1 MMKPFDVNPIADYII
16 LRLTSDEENT
26 LINLKLQKL
35 LYYLQA
41 WSLGITKEP
50 FLNCKFEAW
59 VHGPVCRE
67 LYNRFRTSKTLYS
80 FTSKDDVDTIDTSYL
95 DICEEDKAFINYI
108 LDNYAGFSGTELE
121 VMTHKEQPWIEA
133 RHGIGPME
141 SCNEVISEDTMRDF
155 YGKKWNEI
163 NS

>member
-1 MMKPFDVNPIADYII
+1 MKPYNINTVADYII

-41 WSLGITKEP
+41 WSLGINKEP

-59 VHGPVCRE
+59 VHGPVSRE
-67 LYNRFRTSKTLYS
+67 LYNRFRASKTLYS
-80 FTSKDDVDTIDTSYL
+80 FISKDDVDKNDTSYVR
-95 DICEEDKAFINYI
+95 IEEEDRRFINYI

-121 VMTHKEQPWIEA
+121 AMTHNEQPWIEA

-141 SCNEVISEDTMRDF
+141 SCINVISEGTMIDF
-155 YGKKWNEI
+155 YGKKWSEI

>member
-1 MMKPFDVNPIADYII
+1 MGDLLLQNPIDNLACQQWLWCIYVIMSYMVI
-16 LRLTSDEENT
+16 LRM
-26 LINLKLQKL
+26 L
-35 LYYLQA
+35 L
-41 WSLGITKEP
+41 SLRWHL
-50 FLNCKFEAW
+50 LNK
-59 VHGPVCRE
+59 
-67 LYNRFRTSKTLYS
+67 KYS
-80 FTSKDDVDTIDTSYL
+80 FISKNDVCKNDTSYL

-121 VMTHKEQPWIEA
+121 AMTHKEQPWIEA

-141 SCNEVISEDTMRDF
+141 SCNEVISEDTMRNF

>member
-1 MMKPFDVNPIADYII
+1 MKPYNINTIADYII

-41 WSLGITKEP
+41 WSLGINNKR

-59 VHGPVCRE
+59 VHGPVSRE
-67 LYNRFRTSKTLYS
+67 LYNRFRASKTLYS
-80 FTSKDDVDTIDTSYL
+80 FISKDDVDKNETSYMRI
-95 DICEEDKAFINYI
+95 DEEDRSFINSI
-108 LDNYAGFSGTELE
+108 LDYYAGFSGTELE
-121 VMTHKEQPWIEA
+121 AMTHKERPWIEA
-133 RHGIGPME
+133 RHGIGSME
-141 SCNEVISEDTMRDF
+141 SCNNIISEDTMRDF
-155 YGKKWNEI
+155 YGKKWSEI

>member
-1 MMKPFDVNPIADYII
+1 MKPYNINTVADYII

-41 WSLGITKEP
+41 WSLGINNER

-67 LYNRFRTSKTLYS
+67 LYNRFRASKTLYS
-80 FTSKDDVDTIDTSYL
+80 FISKDDVSTFL
-95 DICEEDKAFINYI
+95 AK
-108 LDNYAGFSGTELE
+108 
-121 VMTHKEQPWIEA
+121 
-133 RHGIGPME
+133 
-141 SCNEVISEDTMRDF
+141 
-155 YGKKWNEI
+155 
-163 NS
+163 

>member
-1 MMKPFDVNPIADYII
+1 MKPYNINTIADYII

-41 WSLGITKEP
+41 WSLGINNER

-59 VHGPVCRE
+59 VHGPVSRE
-67 LYNRFRTSKTLYS
+67 LYNRFRASKTLYS
-80 FTSKDDVDTIDTSYL
+80 FISKNDVNENETSYS

-121 VMTHKEQPWIEA
+121 AMTHKERPWIEA

-141 SCNEVISEDTMRDF
+141 SCINVISEDTMKDF
-155 YGKKWNEI
+155 YGKKWSEI